1 MAEATEKEKLDEF
14 IAGTLERDNYDE
26 LVEHLYASFKTVDH
40 AATSIREMKE
50 EIEEAS
56 DDEERDLA
64 QNLGI
69 LLFATGHYSEAVQ
82 YLEEVKRRK
91 DAAFFLGRAYLELD
105 NPAEAVSHLEKSRS
119 SDGDFRTDALIA
131 EAYCRQRDFEKAEEV
146 CEDYEDERSEDPE
159 MLYLRGRIAEVKG
172 EYGLAMELYEQ
183 ALDEDPEHREAL
195 FRLAYNCD
203 LNGEDDRA
211 EELYERCASV
221 QPTCIGALINLG
233 ILKED
238 QGEYEEAIECY
249 RRVLAI
255 EPTHKRTQLFL
266 RDAESALDMEVE
278 DQYRR
283 GLPEPPDMLSAPI
296 DHFELSSRSRKCLDR
311 LGIETLGDL
320 TETSEQELIKS
331 RNFGEAS
338 LQEIKQL
345 LARNDLHLGSAVK
358 ENSEDDA
365 EDPEDEEAGDEAAK
379 LNLPI
384 DSLNLSTRSRRCMDN
399 LQIATVGEL
408 VENTEKELLQ
418 MPNFGRKSI
427 EEIKM
432 KLSSLGLELKSE

>member
-1 MAEATEKEKLDEF
+1 MAEATEKEKLEKF
-14 IAGTLERDNYDE
+14 IDGTLERDNYDE
-26 LVEHLYASFKTVDH
+26 LVDYLYASFKTVDH
-40 AATSIREMKE
+40 ASTRIREMKE
-50 EIEEAS
+50 AMEEAS

-64 QNLGI
+64 QNLGV
-69 LLFATGHYSEAVQ
+69 LLFATGRYSEAVQ
-82 YLEEVKRRK
+82 VLDEVKRRK

-105 NPAEAVSHLEKSRS
+105 NPAEAISYLEKSRS
-119 SDGDFRTDALIA
+119 GDEDFEVDALVA
-131 EAYCRQRDFEKAEEV
+131 EAHCRQRDFEKAEEV
-146 CEDYEDERSEDPE
+146 CEKYEDDHADEPE

-172 EYGLAMELYEQ
+172 EYGEAIERYEE
-183 ALDEDPEHREAL
+183 ALEADPEHREAL

-203 LNGEDDRA
+203 LNGDDERA
-211 EELYERCASV
+211 EELYERCASI
-221 QPTCIGALINLG
+221 QPTCIGALINVG

-278 DQYRR
+278 DLHRR
-283 GLPEPPDMLSAPI
+283 GLPEPPDILSAPI

-320 TETSEQELIKS
+320 TKTTEDELIKS

-345 LARNDLHLGSAVK
+345 LARNDLRLGSAVK
-358 ENSEDDA
+358 RSPG
-365 EDPEDEEAGDEAAK
+365 EDPDDSENEASGDEAAK

-408 VENTEKELLQ
+408 VQNTEKDLLE

-427 EEIKM
+427 EEIKK
-432 KLSSLGLELKSE
+432 KLSALGLELKSE

>member
-1 MAEATEKEKLDEF
+1 MAEATEKEKLEEF

-26 LVEHLYASFKTVDH
+26 LVEHLFSSFKTVDY
-40 AATSIREMKE
+40 AATRIRELKE
-50 EIEEAS
+50 EMEEAS
-56 DDEERDLA
+56 DDEKRDLA

-69 LLFATGHYSEAVQ
+69 LLFATGRYSEAVQ
-82 YLEEVKRRK
+82 FLEEVKRRK
-91 DAAFFLGRAYLELD
+91 DAAFFMGRAYLELD
-105 NPAEAVSHLEKSRS
+105 NPDEAISHLEKSRA
-119 SDGDFRTDALIA
+119 SDEDFAADALIA
-131 EAYCRQRDFEKAEEV
+131 EAYCRQRDFEQAKEIVAK
-146 CEDYEDERSEDPE
+146 YEDTRADDPK
-159 MLYLRGRIAEVKG
+159 MLYLRGRIAEIRG
-172 EYGLAMELYEQ
+172 EYGEAIEHYEQ
-183 ALDEDPEHREAL
+183 ALDTNPEHRNAL

-203 LNGEDDRA
+203 LNGEDERA
-211 EELYERCASV
+211 EELYERCASI

-238 QGEYEEAIECY
+238 KGEYEEAVECY

-266 RDAESALDMEVE
+266 RDAESAVDMEVE
-278 DQYRR
+278 DQHRR
-283 GLPEPPDMLSAPI
+283 GLPEPPDILDAPI

-320 TETSEQELIKS
+320 TRTTEEELIKS

-345 LARNDLHLGSAVK
+345 LGRNDLRLGGAVK
-358 ENSEDDA
+358 ENSDDNPDDS
-365 EDPEDEEAGDEAAK
+365 EEEAESDEAAK

-408 VENTEKELLQ
+408 VQNTEKDLLQ

-432 KLSSLGLELKSE
+432 KLSALGLELKSE